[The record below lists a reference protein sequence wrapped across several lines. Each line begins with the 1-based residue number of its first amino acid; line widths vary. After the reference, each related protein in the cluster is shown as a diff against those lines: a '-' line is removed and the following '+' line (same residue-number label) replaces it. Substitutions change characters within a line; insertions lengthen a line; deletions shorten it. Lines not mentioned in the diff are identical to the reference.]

1 MDGIFLGF
9 KIGLG
14 FVLALAVSW
23 WIWHKVAAWRLTL
36 LFMTKTT
43 CTFQQGNGATP
54 TGWLTRDGF
63 TDDWI
68 LWDLKDRD
76 VLRCS
81 DEDPPGTPWK
91 RTGESL
97 EQFLVC
103 AAEYKR
109 LMGL

>member
-1 MDGIFLGF
+1 MEGIFLGF

-14 FVLALAVSW
+14 LVLALAVSW
-23 WIWHKVAAWRLTL
+23 WIWRKITAWRLTL
-36 LFMTKTT
+36 LFMTKTA

-68 LWDLKDRD
+68 LWGLEDRG
-76 VLRCS
+76 VLRVS

-97 EQFLVC
+97 EQFLIC